1 MEKLIRGKKLMF
13 LGRKNT
19 NGSITVFISLTMLF
33 ILAVV
38 TTVIENSRVI
48 SAYTRATQA
57 SEISL
62 ESCFSSYAK
71 EVFEDYGIMVLWKNT
86 EEFEA
91 AYREYLN
98 KNINFKDIKLNYSD
112 IYGLKITDASIENE
126 INVLNNGGEYIANQI
141 YDYMK
146 WSLSEDIINKILDKC
161 TSLSQNNDI
170 NEFYDDMEKC
180 SDTMQDME
188 NNVEVI
194 SDNVQIIKE
203 IQYSPTDI
211 LDSMKTDLENI
222 INTVGDD
229 DYSKAVRDNYFE
241 TYKQNFRKYVS
252 WENVAGDSL
261 TNILDET
268 DNYLVNIGKAKDY
281 ADLMRNNLETKK
293 DILDKELYDLM
304 AKEINDIN
312 ENILNQDKDM
322 YSVMANQKNAV
333 AQKEITDNVKN
344 CMSGVMEE
352 TRKLDYSYNKLSNY
366 KNAEQL
372 IKNSYSCVCNALIE
386 ISEYESSGLYVNYT
400 KPQGKKKKNEIVE
413 FVKKIK
419 RDGVLGYITDGELSD
434 KKINIDSIPSKIY
447 SNVDYNWKK
456 SGALEEN
463 ARKALTGQ
471 YIFDKFNSFVQNR
484 GVSPL
489 AYEIE
494 YIIEGKKSDKENL
507 DKIVNKIIIIRE
519 GFNLIYLAKNSVK
532 REEAY
537 QMALAI
543 TGFTGMPVVIRITQF
558 LILGAWAY
566 AESIVDVK
574 DLLAGYRVKLLKEEN
589 EWNLSLSGIKN
600 LKSTDAKREKRG
612 GLSYEDYLRVM
623 LFTQNKSDQILRIM
637 DMIEVNIQ
645 NKYNKNF
652 KVLECMVGC
661 SVSTEYEVKRVFS
674 IIGYAKDYIVYKD
687 DKFLIKIKQSFV
699 Y

>member
-1 MEKLIRGKKLMF
+1 MEILIRGRKLMF

-86 EEFEA
+86 GEFEA

-98 KNINFKDIKLNYSD
+98 KNINFKDIILNYSD

-188 NNVEVI
+188 NNVEEI

-366 KNAEQL
+366 ENAEQL

-386 ISEYESSGLYVNYT
+386 ISEYDNSGLYVSYT
-400 KPQGKKKKNEIVE
+400 KPQGKKKNNEIVE

-419 RDGVLGYITDGELSD
+419 RDGVLGYITEGELSD

-507 DKIVNKIIIIRE
+507 DKIVNKIVIIRE

-623 LFTQNKSDQILRIM
+623 LFTQNKSEQILRIM

-652 KVLECMVGC
+652 KVSECMVGC

>member
-1 MEKLIRGKKLMF
+1 MF

-48 SAYTRATQA
+48 SAYTRATEA
-57 SEISL
+57 SDISL

-71 EVFEDYGIMVLWKNT
+71 EVFEDYGIMVLWKNN

-98 KNINFKDIKLNYSD
+98 KNINFKDIILNYSD

-146 WSLSEDIINKILDKC
+146 WSLSEDIINKILNKC

-222 INTVGDD
+222 INTVGND

-366 KNAEQL
+366 ENAEQL

-386 ISEYESSGLYVNYT
+386 ISEYDNSGLYVSYT
-400 KPQGKKKKNEIVE
+400 KPQGKKKNNEIVE

-419 RDGVLGYITDGELSD
+419 RDGVLGYITEGELSD

-623 LFTQNKSDQILRIM
+623 LFTQNKSEQILRIM
-637 DMIEVNIQ
+637 DIIEVNIQ

-652 KVLECMVGC
+652 KVSECMVGC

>member
-1 MEKLIRGKKLMF
+1 MF
-13 LGRKNT
+13 LRRNNT
-19 NGSITVFISLTMLF
+19 NGSITVFISLIMLF

-38 TTVIENSRVI
+38 TTIIENSRI
-48 SAYTRATQA
+48 TSAYTRATEV
-57 SEISL
+57 SDISL

-71 EVFEDYGIMVLWKNT
+71 EVFEDYGIMILWKST

-91 AYREYLN
+91 NYMEYIN
-98 KNINFKDIKLNYSD
+98 KNVNFKDIIFNYSD
-112 IYGLKITDASIENE
+112 IYGLKPINTSIENE
-126 INVLNNGGEYIANQI
+126 INALNNSGEYIANQI

-146 WSLSEDIINKILDKC
+146 LSISEDIINKILNKC
-161 TSLSQNNDI
+161 TSLSQNDDI

-180 SDTMQDME
+180 SDTMEDIE
-188 NNVEVI
+188 NNVEKI
-194 SDNVQIIKE
+194 SDNIEIIKE
-203 IQYSPTDI
+203 LQFSPIEI
-211 LDSMKTDLENI
+211 LNSMKTDLENI
-222 INTVGDD
+222 INTVGED

-241 TYKQNFRKYVS
+241 IYKQDFRKYVS
-252 WENVAGDSL
+252 WENAAEASL
-261 TNILDET
+261 ANILAET
-268 DNYLVNIGKAKDY
+268 DNYLINISEAKNY
-281 ADLMRNNLETKK
+281 TNIMSNNLESKK
-293 DILDKELYDLM
+293 NTLDKELYELM

-312 ENILNQDKDM
+312 ENILNQDKDI
-322 YSVMANQKNAV
+322 YNVMTNQKKAV
-333 AQKEITDNVKN
+333 IQKEIVDNVQN

-366 KNAEQL
+366 ENSGQL
-372 IKNSYSCVCNALIE
+372 INNSYTCVCNALVE
-386 ISEYESSGLYVNYT
+386 VSGYDNSELSVNYT
-400 KPQGKKKKNEIVE
+400 KPQGKKKKNKIVD

-419 RDGVLGYITDGELSD
+419 RDGVLGYITEGKLSD
-434 KKINIDSIPSKIY
+434 KNICIDSVPSKIY
-447 SNVDYNWKK
+447 LNNDYHWKK
-456 SGALEEN
+456 LGTLEEN

-471 YIFDKFNSFVQNR
+471 YIFDKFNSFVHNR
-484 GVSPL
+484 GISPL
-489 AYEIE
+489 AYEVE

-507 DKIVNKIIIIRE
+507 DNIINRIIIIRE
-519 GFNLIYLAKNSVK
+519 GFNLIYLAKDSVK

-566 AESIVDVK
+566 AESIVDIK

-600 LKSTDAKREKRG
+600 LNSTDTEREKRG

-623 LFTQNKSDQILRIM
+623 LFTQNKSEQILRIM

-652 KVLECMVGC
+652 KVSDCIVGC

-674 IIGYAKDYIVYKD
+674 IIGYARDYIVYKD
-687 DKFLIKIKQSFV
+687 DKFLIKIRQSFV